1 MSTQTKP
8 ARLDSNIIVKTL
20 ESRYGVGALAA
31 DVITIEWAATH
42 LLSTH
47 SRDVVKAAVKRLNA
61 ARYKMGHMEFFPSY
75 GHPLFGK

>member
-61 ARYKMGHMEFFPSY
+61 ARYKMGHMEVFPSY